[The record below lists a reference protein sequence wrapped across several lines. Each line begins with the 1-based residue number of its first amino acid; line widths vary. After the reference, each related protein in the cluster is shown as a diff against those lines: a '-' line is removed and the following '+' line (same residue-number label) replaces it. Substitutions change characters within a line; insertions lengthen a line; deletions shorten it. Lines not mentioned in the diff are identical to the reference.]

1 MGSGDRMA
9 RTKLTLLL
17 SGWLLAA
24 QASAGQA
31 DVLQAEIQGE
41 ADGRFT
47 IAATLRH
54 ADTGWSHYADRWEV
68 IGPQGEILGKR
79 VLWHPHEQEQPFTR
93 SLAGVYIQPTYTWV
107 KIRAHDSKHG
117 YGGREVTLSVPH

>member
-1 MGSGDRMA
+1 MA

-17 SGWLLAA
+17 SSWLLSSQVAA
-24 QASAGQA
+24 GKA
-31 DVLQAEIQGE
+31 DVLKVEIQQE
-41 ADGRFT
+41 ADGLFT
-47 IAATLRH
+47 IAATVRH
-54 ADTGWSHYADRWEV
+54 ADSGWAHYADRWEV

-79 VLWHPHEQEQPFTR
+79 VLWHPHVDEQPFTR
-93 SLAGVYIQPTYTWV
+93 SLSGIFIQPTYTWV